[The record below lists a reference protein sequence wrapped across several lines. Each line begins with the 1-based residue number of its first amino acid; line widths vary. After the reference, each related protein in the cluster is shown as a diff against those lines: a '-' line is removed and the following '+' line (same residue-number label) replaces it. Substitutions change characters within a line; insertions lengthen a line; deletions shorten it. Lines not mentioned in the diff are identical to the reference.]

1 MDAGTAG
8 GGAMDT
14 RTVEGGP
21 RTLGTREASTAGK
34 NKNGRITAKNVG
46 YGIGTIF
53 NGFPVG
59 FPPGGIVQ
67 PGETRKG
74 SF

>member
-1 MDAGTAG
+1 MDAGTVG

-21 RTLGTREASTAGK
+21 RTLGTWETSTAGET
-34 NKNGRITAKNVG
+34 KNGRLTTKNAG
-46 YGIGTIF
+46 YGIGAIF

-59 FPPGGIVQ
+59 FQTGGVIQ
-67 PGETRKG
+67 AGETRKG
-74 SF
+74 PF